1 MVRWSYLRNSM
12 ARWTLPAVLRHALRV
27 DLRPKVQIEVDNA
40 GVKQDLVNSPWPR
53 TATVVVDELPVL
65 AFRLRQARLAAKLT
79 LDELAERLAMRG
91 RSLSKAALSKF
102 ELGKTRPTAANLLA
116 LAGELGVTPEHLL
129 SNTQVQLD
137 WLAFRK
143 SAALTQQAI
152 AQVQAATWRH
162 VERQLW
168 VEDVLGIESHVT
180 LPPRRKVDQTVDAE
194 AAAAELRSAW
204 GLGDAP
210 IESLTQAAEDH
221 GVFVVEL
228 DGCGWKFH
236 GFSAMAN
243 GGKPVIINAAGTPA
257 DRKRFTLGHELGH
270 VVMDT
275 DGMPE
280 KVQEELVNRFA
291 GALLVPRAA
300 VQRELGTK
308 RRWLE
313 LGELALLKRKYG
325 MSMQAWMRRAR
336 DIDVID
342 AGEYRRLCVEVSRRG
357 WRKTEPAGFD
367 GPESPQRATILLLRA
382 LAEGLVTP
390 TKAEEL
396 APGAT
401 RDIEELSPRVSART
415 LLRADASTRGAAL
428 AAAAAALEADYAA
441 GGALRLFDAVDR
453 PIEDAA

>member
-1 MVRWSYLRNSM
+1 MYDGRICGVPRPAGHCRPCIAVRRELTSGRL
-12 ARWTLPAVLRHALRV
+12 A
-27 DLRPKVQIEVDNA
+27 VDNA
-40 GVKQDLVNSPWPR
+40 GVKRALDNSPWPR
-53 TATVVVDELPVL
+53 TATVFVDVPPML
-65 AFRLRQARLAAKLT
+65 AFRLKQARLAARLT
-79 LDELAERLAMRG
+79 LDELAARLAVRG
-91 RSLSKAALSKF
+91 RPLSKAALSKF

-116 LAGELGVTPEHLL
+116 LAGELGVTPGHLL
-129 SNTQVQLD
+129 SHTHLQLD

-143 SAALTQQAI
+143 IAALADRAI

-162 VERQLW
+162 VEHQVW
-168 VEDVLGIESHVT
+168 VEVVVGVDSHMT
-180 LPPRRKVDQTVDAE
+180 LPPPRKVDQALYAE
-194 AAAAELRSAW
+194 AAATELRSAW
-204 GLGDAP
+204 GLGNAP
-210 IESLTQAAEDH
+210 IESLTEAAEDH

-228 DGCGWKFH
+228 DGCDGEFH
-236 GFSAMAN
+236 GFSAMAS
-243 GGKPVIINAAGTPA
+243 GGKPVIITAAATLA

-275 DGMPE
+275 VGLPE
-280 KVQEELVNRFA
+280 KVQEGLVNRFA

-308 RRWLE
+308 RRWFE

-336 DIDVID
+336 DVDVID

-357 WRKTEPAGFD
+357 WCKTEPAGFD

-401 RDIEELSPRVSART
+401 RDIEDLSPRVSART
-415 LLRADASTRGAAL
+415 LLRVDASKRGATL
-428 AAAAAALEADYAA
+428 EAAAAALEADYAVA
-441 GGALRLFDAVDR
+441 GALRLFDAMDR